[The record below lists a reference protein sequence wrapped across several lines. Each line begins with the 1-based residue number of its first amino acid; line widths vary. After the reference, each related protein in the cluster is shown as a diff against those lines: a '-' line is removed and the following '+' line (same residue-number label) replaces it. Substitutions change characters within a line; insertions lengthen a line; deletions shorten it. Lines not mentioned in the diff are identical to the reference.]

1 MKGEGESQT
10 AEKYRGKERS
20 NFSCESVFCE
30 PVGHFGGLN
39 IAIIII
45 IDCSSG
51 LVPSGM
57 ASANHLLP
65 SESSPSDSRSGNEKR
80 QRPTIPRS

>member
-1 MKGEGESQT
+1 MEGEGESQT

-20 NFSCESVFCE
+20 NFLCRSVFCE
-30 PVGHFGGLN
+30 HVGQFGGLI

-45 IDCSSG
+45 IDWSSG

-57 ASANHLLP
+57 VQ
-65 SESSPSDSRSGNEKR
+65 SSSSIRIL
-80 QRPTIPRS
+80 TH